1 MNHSQWY
8 FNLLLLIGLSLIG
21 SVALAADE
29 NGNGNDNVNGNDN
42 ANGNGEAEDQQR
54 KPVELSGVFEGT
66 NRTGYILQ
74 PKEWSEFVVVEVAQ
88 HGASVRAG
96 QVLIRFES
104 EALDDKLEQ
113 LARQRRVDQLAL
125 QQAEQNLALQQKSA
139 PMELSQAERDE
150 AIATENLANFIKHDR
165 PQRIEDL
172 TFNIEQS
179 ENFLSYQ
186 REELDQ
192 LERMYKADD
201 LTEETEEIILTRAR
215 NAVKS
220 AEYTLKKARLSERQ
234 ALDVELPRQEQD
246 LKKGVRDT
254 ALELEKMSIL
264 QPIELNQAELSLEQK
279 KADFQQQAETLEK
292 LEADREL
299 LTIKAKQDGYV
310 YYGDTVAGSWPEIA
324 QMRKTL
330 REGAAAPIN
339 QTLMNVV
346 SARPMFVRA
355 SFAEEHLHQLKKGL
369 KVKVKPTAYPELEL
383 DARVAELSPIPV
395 ADGQFEAII
404 EVKFGGDA
412 TLVPG
417 MTAKIVLPTEEQ

>member
-1 MNHSQWY
+1 MNHSQWH

-29 NGNGNDNVNGNDN
+29 NGND
-42 ANGNGEAEDQQR
+42 NGNGNGKAESEDQQP
-54 KPVELSGVFEGT
+54 KPVELLGVFEGT
-66 NRTGYILQ
+66 NRTPYILQ
-74 PKEWSEFVVVEVAQ
+74 PKEWSEFVVVEAAQ
-88 HGASVRAG
+88 HGTSVRAG

-104 EALDDKLEQ
+104 EALDDKLAQ

-125 QQAEQNLALQQKSA
+125 RQAEENLVLRQKSM
-139 PMELSQAERDE
+139 PMDLAQAKRDE
-150 AIATENLANFIKHDR
+150 AIAGENLANFVKHDR
-165 PQRIEDL
+165 PQRVEDL
-172 TFNIEQS
+172 AFSIEQS

-192 LERMYKADD
+192 LERMYRADD
-201 LTEETEEIILTRAR
+201 LTEETEEIILTRSR

-220 AEYTLKKARLSERQ
+220 AEYTLKKARLNERQ

-246 LKKGVRDT
+246 LKKAVRDT
-254 ALELEKMSIL
+254 ALALEKMSIL

-279 KADFQQQAETLEK
+279 KADFQQQAETLKK

-330 REGAAAPIN
+330 RKGSTAPVN

-355 SFAEEHLHQLKKGL
+355 NFAEEHLHQLKKGL
-369 KVKVKPTAYPELEL
+369 KVKVQPTAYPELKL

-395 ADGQFEAII
+395 ADGKFEAII

-417 MTAKIVLPTEEQ
+417 MTAKIVLPTEEY